1 MSCPPTLEAGVSGV
15 TVGLKMQQTLASAE
29 SILADL
35 KSYQLETQD
44 QQAKQ
49 LFRDLANQMEQTV
62 NGLKQRL
69 QQIQQQEPQ
78 YKQK

>member
-1 MSCPPTLEAGVSGV
+1 MCRG
-15 TVGLKMQQTLASAE
+15 E

-49 LFRDLANQMEQTV
+49 LFQNLANQMEQTV

-78 YKQK
+78 YRQK

>member
-1 MSCPPTLEAGVSGV
+1 M
-15 TVGLKMQQTLASAE
+15 TVGLKMQQTLANAE

-49 LFRDLANQMEQTV
+49 LFRDLTNQMEQTV

>member
-1 MSCPPTLEAGVSGV
+1 M

>member
-1 MSCPPTLEAGVSGV
+1 MSRV
-15 TVGLKMQQTLASAE
+15 TVGTKMKQTLASAE
-29 SILADL
+29 GILADL

-49 LFRDLANQMEQTV
+49 LFQDLANQMEQTV
-62 NGLKQRL
+62 RSLKQRL

-78 YKQK
+78 YR

>member
-1 MSCPPTLEAGVSGV
+1 M
-15 TVGLKMQQTLASAE
+15 TVGLKMQQTLANAE

-49 LFRDLANQMEQTV
+49 LFRDLTNQMEQTV

-78 YKQK
+78 YRQK